1 MTALHSLRD
10 AGVAVP
16 ALVVG
21 DDLHLDLHQLVWR
34 GPVGEAAPAGGHA
47 HPGLEGGGGVGGEAD
62 RPHRGAEGHS
72 SRHLQHRRVYVKHS
86 H

>member
-34 GPVGEAAPAGGHA
+34 APVLEAAPAGGHA

-62 RPHRGAEGHS
+62 RPHCAARCTVS
-72 SRHLQHRRVYVKHS
+72 SFCSYYLCK
-86 H
+86 

>member
-21 DDLHLDLHQLVWR
+21 DDLHLDLHQLVR
-34 GPVGEAAPAGGHA
+34 RAPVAEVAPAGGHA
-47 HPGLEGGGGVGGEAD
+47 HPGLEGGGGVGGEAH
-62 RPHRGAEGHS
+62 RPHRGAEGYG
-72 SRHLQHRRVYVKHS
+72 SRHLQHRRV
-86 H
+86 

>member
-34 GPVGEAAPAGGHA
+34 GPVLEAAPAGGHA
-47 HPGLEGGGGVGGEAD
+47 HPGL
-62 RPHRGAEGHS
+62 
-72 SRHLQHRRVYVKHS
+72 
-86 H
+86 